1 MTIMIVGNLIG
12 CTQKNENSSHPFAY
26 VDHSHLQRQ
35 RTLLDDDWRFI
46 VADLTNA
53 AATDFDDA
61 AWQAVTLPHDW
72 SIEGKRY
79 TTAPMGADGGFFPSG
94 VGWYRR
100 HLDAPASWAGRRVEV
115 EFEGVY
121 ENAEVYLNGQKLAFH
136 PYGYTSLL
144 VDLTPALLCGGEN
157 VLAVRVDNSHQK
169 NSQAYTGSG
178 IYRHVWLTVM
188 NQVHI
193 VPWGVF
199 VSVPKADAESAQ
211 VSVQTEAI
219 NESSTPEL
227 VTIQT
232 ELFAPDGRSVS
243 KAETKCYLSVSGT
256 NKVEQHF
263 NLQNPAL
270 WFPETP
276 KMSRVQTQVVA
287 NGKILDE
294 VSTPFGVRSL
304 EWSAEKGLQING
316 QTVKL
321 SGGCIHHDNGVLGA
335 CAFDRA
341 EERKIELLKAAG
353 FNAIRTTHNPPSP
366 QLLAA
371 CDRLGMMVLEE
382 AFDCWAVGKYGMRFD
397 YSMWFKDWWERD
409 VDLMVR
415 RDRNH
420 PSVVMWS
427 TGNEISEIFD
437 AMGAEYGPKLAN
449 RFRQLDPTR
458 PVTQGIV
465 NWPPN
470 VNNPKPG
477 DDQRVKNAEANWN
490 ALDIVG
496 SNYGID
502 QQITQ
507 HDKSQNV
514 VLVSTESMPPLGKAN
529 EVADNA
535 FVVGDFVWTGQDYFG
550 ESGLGHWFYEGD
562 PTEHKDGLAEIDDWM
577 YPNIILSQALRI
589 YSGQID
595 EWIYPW
601 HGANSGVVDLLG
613 FTKPAGHWRN
623 IVWNMGEKLYL
634 TVRQPENGKKI
645 IFTSWGWFPSW
656 ESWTWPGHEG
666 KPMEVEVY
674 SRHSGVR
681 LYLNDKLVG
690 EHPTTRG
697 QNFRAVFNLN
707 YEPGVLKAVGVQ
719 DGKEVGDCQL
729 ETVGEPAAIRL
740 TPDRQTIHADG
751 QDLSFVT
758 VEVVD
763 KQGRLQPNAD
773 EEIQFELAGPGCI
786 AGLGNANLKSEEPY
800 QGTELHVFHGRALV
814 VLRSAK
820 QTGTLVLRAK
830 SSGLVSAVTK
840 VETNIITAAASIIGG
855 VTKRLQVSLIC
866 N

>member
-1 MTIMIVGNLIG
+1 
-12 CTQKNENSSHPFAY
+12 
-26 VDHSHLQRQ
+26 
-35 RTLLDDDWRFI
+35 LLDDGWRFI
-46 VADLTNA
+46 VADPTNGA
-53 AATDFDDA
+53 AADFDDA
-61 AWQAVTLPHDW
+61 AWRAVTLPHDW

-79 TTAPMGADGGFFPSG
+79 PTAPMGGDGGFFPSG

-100 HLDAPASWAGRRVEV
+100 HLDVPVGWADRRVEV

-121 ENAEVYLNGQKLAFH
+121 CNADVYLNGRKLAFH
-136 PYGYTSLL
+136 PYGFTSFF
-144 VDLTPALLCGGEN
+144 VDLTAALRCGEDN

-169 NSQAYTGSG
+169 NNQAYTGSG

-188 NQVHI
+188 NPVH
-193 VPWGVF
+193 VAPWGVF

-211 VSVQTEAI
+211 VTVQTEAL
-219 NESSTPEL
+219 NESSTPEN

-232 ELFAPDGRSVS
+232 ELFAPDGRSVGR
-243 KAETKCYLSVSGT
+243 AETKCDLLASGT
-256 NKVEQHF
+256 NQIEQYF
-263 NLQNPAL
+263 NLRNPAL

-276 KMSRVQTQVVA
+276 RMSRARTRVVA
-287 NGKILDE
+287 DGKILDE

-304 EWSAEKGLQING
+304 AWSAEKGLLING
-316 QTVKL
+316 RTVKL
-321 SGGCIHHDNGVLGA
+321 SGGCIHPDNGVLGM

-366 QLLAA
+366 ALLAA

-382 AFDCWAVGKYGMRFD
+382 AFDAWAVGKYGYKFD

-409 VDLMVR
+409 VESMVR

-427 TGNEISEIFD
+427 TGNETPGVFD

-465 NWPPN
+465 DWPPESN
-470 VNNPKPG
+470 DTSPG
-477 DDQRVKNAEANWN
+477 AGQKVKNAETNWN

-496 SNYGID
+496 SNYTLD
-502 QQITQ
+502 QHIAR
-507 HDKSQNV
+507 HDKFPNRI
-514 VLVSTESMPPLGKAN
+514 LVSTESMPPLGMAN

-535 FVVGDFVWTGQDYFG
+535 YVVGDFIWTGQDYFG
-550 ESGLGHWFYEGD
+550 ESGLGRWYYEGERAV
-562 PTEHKDGLAEIDDWM
+562 PYPRNDGG
-577 YPNIILSQALRI
+577 P
-589 YSGQID
+589 GQID
-595 EWIYPW
+595 DRVYPE

-613 FTKPAGHWRN
+613 RAKPAGHWRN
-623 IVWNMGEKLYL
+623 MVWNMGETLYL
-634 TVRQPENGKKI
+634 AVRQPEDGKRI
-645 IFTSWGWFPSW
+645 IVTSWGCFPDW

-674 SRHSGVR
+674 SRHPGAR
-681 LYLNDKLVG
+681 LYLNGKLVG
-690 EHPTTRG
+690 EQPTTRG
-697 QNFRAVFNLN
+697 GDFRAMFNLN
-707 YEPGVLKAVGVQ
+707 YEPGVLKAVGVRA
-719 DGKEVGDCQL
+719 GKEVQDCRL

-740 TPDRQTIHADG
+740 TPDRRIIHAGG

-763 KQGRLQPNAD
+763 SKGRRQPNAD
-773 EEIQFELAGPGCI
+773 QDIQFELTGPGFI
-786 AGLGNANLKSEEPY
+786 AGLGNANLKTEEPY
-800 QGTELHVFHGRALV
+800 RGNQFRLFHGRALI

-820 QTGTLVLRAK
+820 QTGTLVLRAH
-830 SSGLVSAVTK
+830 SPTLVSAVTK
-840 VETNIITAAASIIGG
+840 IKS
-855 VTKRLQVSLIC
+855 K
-866 N
+866 